1 MIFTRTIFLI
11 FLFLFNTI
19 EIDAQY
25 VRQKR
30 DVFPVF
36 GDFKR
41 SGWLIAPGLTYSL
54 GNFVNET
61 KVFDF
66 PSDSA
71 YSIDFNPSGKF
82 GVSIDLGRFYAP
94 QNAGFIQLIDFALSF
109 KLLRGKELFVAK
121 SFGNAQETSGT
132 SVFTQGFVSGTI
144 HFNNLKQLND
154 RSFILNGIGVN
165 IDYNLIDNMAYNH
178 YGLSFPISQPST
190 LLAQLNYQLG
200 YGFKAQKNLLI
211 IPTLETPILNV
222 WDFENGK
229 STLSYFSSRYRPI
242 LLKIKFLLIDSKTD
256 IKCPSG
262 KGKKGK
268 TKRSKE
274 DPLWG
279 SRRAPW

>member
-11 FLFLFNTI
+11 LIFLSCSRDV
-19 EIDAQY
+19 DAQY
-25 VRQKR
+25 TRQKR

-54 GNFVNET
+54 GNFKNDT
-61 KVFDF
+61 KVFNY

-71 YSIDFNPSGKF
+71 FSIDFNPSGEF

-94 QNAGFIQLIDFALSF
+94 QNAGLFQLIEVALSF
-109 KLLRGKELFVAK
+109 KLLRGKELFDAK
-121 SFGNAQETSGT
+121 SFGNAQEIKGT
-132 SVFTQGFVSGTI
+132 SVFTQGFASGI
-144 HFNNLKQLND
+144 VHFNNLKQLND
-154 RSFILNGIGVN
+154 HSFILNGIGVN
-165 IDYNLIDNMAYNH
+165 IDYNLIDNIAYNH

-200 YGFKAQKNLLI
+200 YGFKVQKNLLI
-211 IPTLETPILNV
+211 MPTIETPILNI

-242 LLKIKFLLIDSKTD
+242 LLKIKFLLIDSKTA

-262 KGKKGK
+262 EGKKRK